1 MSEQVTFR
9 TFKQGD
15 YEMCCD
21 WWRWWWKEIPVKR
34 KVLPNDERCFVIE
47 NNNIPVAAVFLYA
60 AVNPEVGYQTWLV
73 SNPEYRRKDRRKM
86 LELLVANVAKEA
98 KETWGM
104 SMLFTVCVNKHMEN
118 IHENQGW
125 FIERSAPCY
134 EAFKY
139 L

>member
-1 MSEQVTFR
+1 
-9 TFKQGD
+9 
-15 YEMCCD
+15 
-21 WWRWWWKEIPVKR
+21 
-34 KVLPNDERCFVIE
+34 
-47 NNNIPVAAVFLYA
+47 
-60 AVNPEVGYQTWLV
+60 
-73 SNPEYRRKDRRKM
+73 M